1 MTDETHARQVG
12 GDHYA
17 KHRIQPWDVIE
28 CYGLDF
34 WEGNAL
40 KYLMRRKTGVPRLED
55 LQKLQH
61 YVEKLIDRE
70 LRRLETQ
77 P

>member
-17 KHRIQPWDVIE
+17 KHRIQPWDIIE
-28 CYGLDF
+28 CYNLDF
-34 WEGNAL
+34 FAGNAL
-40 KYLMRRKTGVPRLED
+40 KYLLRRKTGVPRLED

-70 LRRLETQ
+70 VRSQEAR